1 MPTKASRKDSPC
13 VRSGCP
19 CTRSWNGKPGHYCC
33 KTCQRGTAC
42 KADYHSAP
50 ADARDQDDEVEGA
63 PTTVSRFALPHG
75 ATLCVTLGSVVEFR
89 CDAIVNAADTKCIKG
104 KGVDGAINEKGGA
117 VLLAARKALP
127 IVEQPNVRC
136 PVGEARITIGGGLP
150 AKWCIHAVG
159 PNFNPK
165 AARTQPVAPN
175 GDQLLRAAYLSS
187 MHLARDKRC
196 ETVAF
201 SLLSSSYFRGDA
213 KPLHDVVATGVAAIR
228 DGAYPGLREV
238 HLMAFKDHEARA
250 CRQAAAGLL
259 ASVAAGAAGSPSSS
273 DGSRRRKRAA
283 SELDDDGGA
292 GGGASS
298 STAAVSPENS
308 HSAAGSSSTDAASAS
323 GSAAA
328 AAAVASSPSTSASP
342 DEGRRLRKQLR
353 RIDMLKKEQEQ
364 GKQLGPAQLE
374 AVAAEEDVYQQLAAV
389 HAAYLAGAAQGA
401 AGLPVVVD

>member
-19 CTRSWNGKPGHYCC
+19 CTRSWNGKPGGYCC

-42 KADYHSAP
+42 KADYHSA
-50 ADARDQDDEVEGA
+50 RDQEPFYVA
-63 PTTVSRFALPHG
+63 PPTTVAHRFALPHG

-374 AVAAEEDVYQQLAAV
+374 AVAAEETVYQQLAAV